1 MANAQR
7 VFDLAMGLMDEVSET
22 TGSTDSA
29 DTREYRNR
37 ALLIL
42 NVLRGE
48 LYPYSDTFK
57 AEADG
62 KRPVCRAIESFESE
76 IDLDGHICE
85 SLLPYGL
92 AAHLL
97 LDENPGAAGFFQQR
111 YEEQKAMLAR
121 GLPAESRDMRD
132 VYGGIEYGEF
142 GSW

>member
-7 VFDLAMGLMDEVSET
+7 VFELTMGLMDEVSET
-22 TGSTDSA
+22 TGSVNSA
-29 DTREYRNR
+29 DTREYKNR

-48 LYPYSDTFK
+48 LYPYSDTFTPT
-57 AEADG
+57 AAG
-62 KRPVCRAIESFESE
+62 KRPVCRVIENFESE
-76 IDLDGHICE
+76 IDLDEHICE

-97 LDENPGAAGFFQQR
+97 IDENPGAAGFFQQR
-111 YEEQKAMLAR
+111 YEEQRALLAR
-121 GLPAESRDMRD
+121 GLPSESRNVLDI
-132 VYGGIEYGEF
+132 YGGIEYCEF